1 MSDCDYKE
9 GKRRILEILNNK
21 LTVNEQNSIPQET
34 QFTFDNAYYGWV
46 TAIFVD
52 IRNSTKLFSEGD
64 KEKVSKLYV
73 VSPLKL
79 LRF

>member
-1 MSDCDYKE
+1 MSDYDYKE
-9 GKRRILEILNNK
+9 GKRRILEIFNNK

-52 IRNSTKLFSEGD
+52 I
-64 KEKVSKLYV
+64 
-73 VSPLKL
+73 
-79 LRF
+79 